1 MKNESIEIKGRHV
14 MLNVTPEA
22 EAALVAARSPL
33 YIDMELYFSCL
44 IGKRVNFLPAPPEDI
59 VGQVRLTDRV
69 SVGFRA
75 FATETCQAGDQKHEL
90 KSKHIPL
97 ARAERYMPKWLKL
110 DYRKG
115 VWSGE
120 FGL

>member
-1 MKNESIEIKGRHV
+1 MNSESIEINGKQV
-14 MLNVTPEA
+14 ALNVTPEA

-44 IGKRVNFLPAPPEDI
+44 IGKRVNFLSAPPENI
-59 VGQVRLTDRV
+59 VGQARLSDRV

-75 FATETCQAGDQKHEL
+75 FATETCQAGDQTHDL
-90 KSKHIPL
+90 KSRNIPL
-97 ARAERYMPKWLKL
+97 ARADRFMPKWLKL
-110 DYRKG
+110 DYRNG
-115 VWSGE
+115 AWQGE